1 MAIGFFNRV
10 ANALLNKL
18 TLSAPLIGGPDQN
31 PVKPEERGL
40 FNKIFGDRVAYQR
53 FSPQSLQ
60 EVSKEYLEYLPSIG
74 LGTNAK
80 LATDA
85 VDKFV
90 ANRVDDVL
98 KLKEAKTPSGALI
111 HEKLSDTDP
120 DKKTAIKAVK
130 QDLNDILGGQAFK
143 DDAQKEYNESMV
155 AFQKLLAGPKKFHV
169 QDVEKLLEEITNN
182 ARTAIEAQQKSE
194 MDQLETLFK
203 DDGFKANLTTALD
216 LPDDEDENAEALE
229 AVKESMRK
237 DLENSHKKQL
247 DEFNKEVDNTKITL
261 HKAAEQ
267 QLKAFLFM
275 ADLNK
280 NDPKMQAMIARL
292 AEENRGNAVG
302 VSVEI
307 TENRADVSCV
317 NLEQLEFIQRLGGGK
332 ITPNKDKDGN
342 LTYSLDMGMKFTNP
356 RYYFN
361 DHHKKDM
368 ETMAQAIRAS
378 GSETIT
384 MSLTFKN
391 EKVAQERA
399 RQAFEACLKS
409 GFPPEKIN
417 IKVNGALFT
426 YQPEEKDGKPANQAI
441 SSLYFDEKAPDKN
454 KKMKYETVISQ
465 AAKTRAELDEVI
477 KKGVDKV
484 INEEGRRNSP
494 SNFQSIK
501 DELQDL
507 KRKGREVEVG
517 VTPVSD
523 HDDTRTLSH

>member
-1 MAIGFFNRV
+1 MATGFFNRV
-10 ANALLNKL
+10 ANALRNKL
-18 TLSAPLIGGPDQN
+18 TPSAPLFGGPDQN

-40 FNKIFGDRVAYQR
+40 LNKIIGDRVAYPR
-53 FSPQSLQ
+53 FSPQSMQ
-60 EVSKEYLEYLPSIG
+60 QVSNEYLGYLPSIG

-98 KLKEAKTPSGALI
+98 KLKEAKTPDGALI
-111 HEKLSDTDP
+111 HEKLSDADP
-120 DKKTAIKAVK
+120 DKKDAIKAVK
-130 QDLNDILGGQAFK
+130 KELNEILSGEALKEG
-143 DDAQKEYNESMV
+143 AQKEYNESMA
-155 AFQKLLAGPKKFHV
+155 AFQQLLAGPKKFHV
-169 QDVEKLLEEITNN
+169 QEVNGLLEEVTNN
-182 ARTAIEAQQKSE
+182 ALTALEEQQESE
-194 MDQLETLFK
+194 IDQLEALFE
-203 DDGFKANLTTALD
+203 DEDFQANLTTALD
-216 LPDDEDENAEALE
+216 LPDDEEENAEALN

-237 DLENSHKKQL
+237 DLESAHKKQL
-247 DEFNKEVDNTKITL
+247 EGFNNDVKQAKTDL

-292 AEENRGNAVG
+292 AEENRAGA
-302 VSVEI
+302 
-307 TENRADVSCV
+307 ENVIVDISEDRADITCV
-317 NLEQLEFIQRLGGGK
+317 NLDQLTFIQRLGGGV

-342 LTYSLDMGMKFTNP
+342 VSYSLDMGMKFTNP

-391 EKVAQERA
+391 EKIAQERG

-409 GFPPEKIN
+409 GFPPDKIN
-417 IKVNGALFT
+417 IKVNGVLYT
-426 YQPEEKDGKPANQAI
+426 HTPEEKDGKPANQAI
-441 SSLYFDEKAPDKN
+441 SSLYYDDRNPDKS
-454 KKMKYETVISQ
+454 KRAKYETVIKQS
-465 AAKTRAELDEVI
+465 ADTRAGLDEVI
-477 KKGVDKV
+477 KKGMEKKLND
-484 INEEGRRNSP
+484 SP
-494 SNFQSIK
+494 GNLESIK
-501 DELQDL
+501 GELQDL
-507 KRKGREVEVG
+507 KRKAREVEVG